1 MSMSSGAAL
10 QAHVE
15 ESRPVSVAPSATET
29 LSTRAVPSVEK
40 EIGKVADEADVPAEN
55 WKDFGFLPIPKRVR
69 YDPERPFHF
78 GLLMNVIFGV
88 ASTFTRADSREAVSN
103 LYYCQPLLIQF
114 SLDFGVT
121 EREVANIPTLVQA
134 GYAIGLLFIAPLG
147 DLVRRRPLILALT
160 FIGASLTIGLALT
173 KSLLAF
179 ELLSLLVG
187 ICTATPQILMALAG
201 DLAPP
206 TGAPPRSPS
215 WRVVYYVAIGV
226 QYGIFL
232 VLYWVLPDYP
242 VPARN
247 RGATYG
253 GILYSMARFTVT
265 EPLLVQAIL
274 ISIPSSATFTN
285 WWVTLTFL
293 LGGAPYN
300 YSTLVIG
307 LFGLVGIVGVALMP
321 LIGRAIDGLVPWS
334 ATLVGITLLLAT
346 FALQTAAAGLSV
358 AAIVLVTIGLDCF
371 RQMQQVSLTT
381 AVLALDASARSRL
394 NACINVATF
403 IGQVM
408 GTSVGSKVFTEHG
421 WRPDAALN
429 LALTGFTL
437 LILFLRG
444 PHCPR
449 YTWVGWQGG
458 WELRKSRVLAQQ
470 EEADSEGDAG
480 SAAAEKDLS
489 AGGRQ
494 DEDEKS
500 EGSEKGAVPVEVLE
514 RRNGGGDEGQREGR
528 DMV

>member
-1 MSMSSGAAL
+1 MSSGAASL
-10 QAHVE
+10 QAAHVE
-15 ESRPVSVAPSATET
+15 ESRPASVALSATET
-29 LSTRAVPSVEK
+29 VAVSTRAVPGPSVEK
-40 EIGKVADEADVPAEN
+40 DVDVRAETR
-55 WKDFGFLPIPKRVR
+55 KDFGFLPIPKRVR
-69 YDPERPFHF
+69 YDPDRPFHF

-88 ASTFTRADSREAVSN
+88 ASTFTVSN

-114 SLDFGVT
+114 SLYFGVT
-121 EREVANIPTLVQA
+121 EREVASIPTLVQA

-160 FIGASLTIGLALT
+160 FIGASLTIGLALAERI
-173 KSLLAF
+173 LAL
-179 ELLSLLVG
+179 EVLSFFVG

-206 TGAPPRSPS
+206 ERRASALS
-215 WRVVYYVAIGV
+215 I
-226 QYGIFL
+226 
-232 VLYWVLPDYP
+232 VLSGLLL
-242 VPARN
+242 
-247 RGATYG
+247 
-253 GILYSMARFTVT
+253 GILVARVLAGVVAHMARFTVT

-293 LGGAPYN
+293 LDGAPYN

-307 LFGLVGIVGVALMP
+307 LFGLVGMVGVALMP
-321 LIGRAIDGLVPWS
+321 LIGRAIDGLLPWS
-334 ATLVGITLLLAT
+334 ATLIGIALLLLT

-358 AAIVLVTIGLDCF
+358 AAVVLVTVGLDCF

-381 AVLALDASARSRL
+381 AVLALDANARSRL

-421 WRPDAALN
+421 WRPDASLN

-437 LILFLRG
+437 VILFLRG

-449 YTWVGWQGG
+449 YTWIGWQGG
-458 WELRKSRVLAQQ
+458 FELRKSRVLPTQ
-470 EEADSEGDAG
+470 EAEGDV
-480 SAAAEKDLS
+480 AADEKER
-489 AGGRQ
+489 GGGGK
-494 DEDEKS
+494 DGDFGEDDAKS
-500 EGSEKGAVPVEVLE
+500 EGNGNVPLEVLE
-514 RRNGGGDEGQREGR
+514 RGDGGGERDSEGR
-528 DMV
+528 DRV